1 VFNDYLTDTNDKLN
15 SIKHCTMNGLELG
28 FTVEKSFLFERLDTM
43 KLDVLSKASRIKIG
57 KEIVQKSNNTEN
69 IVLNIDSLCS
79 QYKSLYMKIDT
90 IQKSLNNDRYTLTSQ
105 LIEYLKNV

>member
-1 VFNDYLTDTNDKLN
+1 MND
-15 SIKHCTMNGLELG
+15 LELG
-28 FTVEKSFLFERLDTM
+28 FTVEKSFLSERLDTM

-79 QYKSLYMKIDT
+79 QYKSLYVKIDT
-90 IQKSLNNDRYTLTSQ
+90 IQKSLNSEKYTLTSQ
-105 LIEYLKNV
+105 LIEYLRNV

>member
-1 VFNDYLTDTNDKLN
+1 MND
-15 SIKHCTMNGLELG
+15 LELG
-28 FTVEKSFLFERLDTM
+28 FTVEKSFLSERLDTM

-79 QYKSLYMKIDT
+79 QYKSLYVKIDT
-90 IQKSLNNDRYTLTSQ
+90 IQKSLNSEKYTLTSQ

>member
-1 VFNDYLTDTNDKLN
+1 MND
-15 SIKHCTMNGLELG
+15 LELG
-28 FTVEKSFLFERLDTM
+28 FTVEKSFLSERLDTM

-90 IQKSLNNDRYTLTSQ
+90 IQKSLSNVKYTLTSQ
-105 LIEYLKNV
+105 LIEYLRNV